1 MSKLS
6 IPYSRQEVTE
16 EDIAAV
22 VQVLRSEFLT
32 QGTVLPAFEQAMAER
47 HQVAY
52 GVAVGNATQALHIAC
67 LAMGIGPGSSV
78 WTSPN
83 SFVASANCA
92 LYCGAT
98 VDFVDIDP
106 ASRNLSV
113 TALRSKLEQ
122 AQRSG
127 TLPDLLIPVDFAGWP
142 CDLRELRE
150 LADQYGFRI
159 LQDSS
164 HAVGAEY
171 LGRPM
176 GSAWADATV
185 FSFHAVKVLTTA
197 EGGMVTTQD
206 AALARKLRLLRSHG
220 ITREAAEMSG
230 EPEGPW
236 VYEQQTLGFNFR
248 MTELQAALG
257 LSQLARLDYMQ
268 ARRDHLACR
277 YDELLAAMPLK
288 RPHRLTGRRP
298 AWHLYAVEIDRQVCG
313 VPRRQVFDALRNAGI
328 GTNVHYIPIHLQPY
342 YRNLGFR
349 PGDFPV
355 AEAYYE
361 GALTLPLFPSMTDAD
376 QQRVASA
383 LQAALAESAVTS

>member
-67 LAMGIGPGSSV
+67 LAMGIGPGSRV

-113 TALRSKLEQ
+113 TALRSKLDQ

-127 TLPDLLIPVDFAGWP
+127 TLPDLLFRSTLRAGPATCASCGSWPTNTAFA
-142 CDLRELRE
+142 
-150 LADQYGFRI
+150 
-159 LQDSS
+159 S
-164 HAVGAEY
+164 
-171 LGRPM
+171 
-176 GSAWADATV
+176 
-185 FSFHAVKVLTTA
+185 
-197 EGGMVTTQD
+197 
-206 AALARKLRLLRSHG
+206 
-220 ITREAAEMSG
+220 
-230 EPEGPW
+230 
-236 VYEQQTLGFNFR
+236 
-248 MTELQAALG
+248 
-257 LSQLARLDYMQ
+257 
-268 ARRDHLACR
+268 CR
-277 YDELLAAMPLK
+277 
-288 RPHRLTGRRP
+288 
-298 AWHLYAVEIDRQVCG
+298 
-313 VPRRQVFDALRNAGI
+313 
-328 GTNVHYIPIHLQPY
+328 IHLTQWGLNTWDDPW
-342 YRNLGFR
+342 GA
-349 PGDFPV
+349 PGPTPPFS
-355 AEAYYE
+355 A
-361 GALTLPLFPSMTDAD
+361 SM
-376 QQRVASA
+376 R
-383 LQAALAESAVTS
+383 